1 MSQRLNL
8 PKSRRSICNLFA
20 EFLLNKIGLDSKTII
35 QVTDCN
41 NFFVVNG
48 MTESE
53 DILGVFSLKDEFN
66 EKYKDL
72 IETPITHTFDLIKY
86 GVKVSERDTL
96 QFTYYTTSDNVSYH
110 YSQLDNY
117 TINNSGSYFDG
128 LRSHDEIENNY
139 LSVSSE
145 FPYGYSL
152 NQGRLLY
159 YYGKHIAYNF
169 TNSITEPKISLTLT
183 SSHSE
188 EDKLISV
195 YGDNPYPDEKLK
207 SYLLDMFDFNYEK
220 LNEEIKKVDLS
231 LEITNPLEDFEC
243 LKKKIKLDL
252 FI

>member
-72 IETPITHTFDLIKY
+72 IDIPITHTFDLVKY
-86 GVKVSERDTL
+86 GVKVNERNTI
-96 QFTYYTTSDNVSYH
+96 QYTYYTTSENVSYH
-110 YSQLDNY
+110 YSQLVNY
-117 TINNSGSYFDG
+117 ILNNMGSYYDG
-128 LRSHDEIENNY
+128 LKSKEEIENNF
-139 LSVSSE
+139 LSVTSE

-169 TNSITEPKISLTLT
+169 TSSIHENKINLTLT
-183 SSHSE
+183 NDQSE
-188 EDKLISV
+188 EDRLISV
-195 YGDNPYPDEKLK
+195 FVDNPYPDQKLK

-243 LKKKIKLDL
+243 LKKRIKLDP

>member
-53 DILGVFSLKDEFN
+53 DILGIFSLKDEFN

-72 IETPITHTFDLIKY
+72 IDTPITHTFDLIKY
-86 GVKVSERDTL
+86 GVEVTQKNKI
-96 QFTYYTTSDNVSYH
+96 QFTYYTTSENVSYH

-117 TINNSGSYFDG
+117 TENKVGSHYDG
-128 LRSHDEIENNY
+128 LVTKDEIENNY
-139 LSVSSE
+139 LPISSD

-159 YYGKHIAYNF
+159 YYGKYIAYNF
-169 TNSITEPKISLTLT
+169 SPSIAEPKISLTLT
-183 SSHSE
+183 NDESE

-195 YGDNPYPDEKLK
+195 FTDNPYPNDELK

-220 LNEEIKKVDLS
+220 LNKEIKKVDLS

-243 LKKKIKLDL
+243 LKRKVQLDP

>member
-20 EFLLNKIGLDSKTII
+20 EFLLDKLGLDSKTII

-72 IETPITHTFDLIKY
+72 IDTPITHTFDLIKY
-86 GVKVSERDTL
+86 GVKVSERNTI
-96 QFTYYTTSDNVSYH
+96 QFTYYTTSENVSYH
-110 YSQLDNY
+110 YSQLENY
-117 TINNSGSYFDG
+117 TLNKLGSHFDG
-128 LRSHDEIENNY
+128 LKSHDEIENNF

-169 TNSITEPKISLTLT
+169 TSSTQEPKINLTLT
-183 SSHSE
+183 NDQSE

-195 YGDNPYPDEKLK
+195 FGDNPYPDENLK
-207 SYLLDMFDFNYEK
+207 SYFLDMFDFNYEK

-243 LKKKIKLDL
+243 LKKRIKLDP

>member
-8 PKSRRSICNLFA
+8 PRSRRSICNLFA
-20 EFLLNKIGLDSKTII
+20 EFLLDKLGLDSKTII

-48 MTESE
+48 MTETE

-66 EKYKDL
+66 EKYKNL
-72 IETPITHTFDLIKY
+72 IDTPITHTFDLIKY
-86 GVKVSERDTL
+86 GVKVSERNTI
-96 QFTYYTTSDNVSYH
+96 QFTYYTTSENVSYH
-110 YSQLDNY
+110 HSQLENY
-117 TINNSGSYFDG
+117 TLNKLGSHYDG
-128 LRSHDEIENNY
+128 LKSHDEIENNF

-169 TNSITEPKISLTLT
+169 TSSIQEPKINLTLT
-183 SSHSE
+183 NDQSE

-195 YGDNPYPDEKLK
+195 FGDNPYPDENLK

-243 LKKKIKLDL
+243 LKKRIKLDP